1 MVNNYGLEVAS
12 LRNDAENFHQTPL
25 FEACAIKD
33 QDKALRLV
41 QFLLSQGVNP
51 AQSDDLNQ
59 LPLYYAVREGHT
71 QIIDIFVHENKI
83 NVNHLDTYQQTPIFY
98 SVRDG
103 KMETTQQLLNAGANP
118 DVVDTNGQ
126 TPIYYA
132 IKHSRYEMCELLIS
146 KGINVQHED
155 KYGKSPTMFAKKNN
169 KNQIVELLLQHGGDL
184 KEKKKEA
191 PPRAAPKVVEEKPK
205 VNERKVPKR
214 YLLTTLR
221 EGGFYEPLTDAEF
234 EKFKLENPEVAQYF
248 LVGDD
253 E

>member
-1 MVNNYGLEVAS
+1 M
-12 LRNDAENFHQTPL
+12 
-25 FEACAIKD
+25 
-33 QDKALRLV
+33 
-41 QFLLSQGVNP
+41 
-51 AQSDDLNQ
+51 
-59 LPLYYAVREGHT
+59 
-71 QIIDIFVHENKI
+71 
-83 NVNHLDTYQQTPIFY
+83 
-98 SVRDG
+98 
-103 KMETTQQLLNAGANP
+103 
-118 DVVDTNGQ
+118 VDTNGQ

-221 EGGFYEPLTDAEF
+221 EGGYYEPLTDAEF
-234 EKFKLENPEVAQYF
+234 E
-248 LVGDD
+248 
-253 E
+253 